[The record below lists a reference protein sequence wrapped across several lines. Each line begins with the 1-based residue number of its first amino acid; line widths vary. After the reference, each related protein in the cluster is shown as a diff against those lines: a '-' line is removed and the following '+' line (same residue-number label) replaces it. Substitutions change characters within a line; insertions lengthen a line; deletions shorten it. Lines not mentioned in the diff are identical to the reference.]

1 LGDLVKTP
9 IFWLFIWNIAMT
21 TYGRYLACS
30 ICDDPILV
38 EKNGFT
44 SLNGNV
50 SCQRCGLEAIL
61 TPRQWSTI
69 FSIQSGG
76 NVIMARKSCS
86 TLRTF
91 PATIENEESIVEFSS
106 PSGEKFCIVRI
117 KE

>member
-1 LGDLVKTP
+1 
-9 IFWLFIWNIAMT
+9 MT
-21 TYGRYLACS
+21 TYGMYLSCS
-30 ICDDPILV
+30 ICYDPILV

-69 FSIQSGG
+69 FSIQSGCD
-76 NVIMARKSCS
+76 VIMARKSCS

-91 PATIENEESIVEFSS
+91 SGKNRKNEESIVEFSS
-106 PSGEKFCIVRI
+106 PSGKKFCIVRL